1 MVCRA
6 HRAGEGYVSKNP
18 FVTFLARWNASHDY
32 HIDVSSGTEERRQ
45 LEKTSSV

>member
-6 HRAGEGYVSKNP
+6 HRAGEVYVSKNH
-18 FVTFLARWNASHDY
+18 FVTFPARWNASHDC
-32 HIDVSSGTEERRQ
+32 HIDVSSGTEERCQ